1 MTKIQKWVIGIFIAL
16 YLVTGG
22 ISTIHSIEFFKLAN
36 PDWLAVSLAAA
47 FEIGAMACLA
57 AIIVLD
63 KTVRWM
69 VWTLFIL
76 VTGVQILGNMYYSY
90 SHLANFNQW
99 SELFGLM
106 DQDKMLQKR
115 ILSIITGGI
124 LPVVALGFIK
134 SLVDVARPKKVEA
147 TSVSELL
154 SKEDEQEALDETTS
168 SSVDEQ
174 PITTPKPTPVEP
186 IEPPRTESPV
196 DTYVEPN
203 PPQRFGPM

>member
-63 KTVRWM
+63 KTIRWM

-90 SHLANFNQW
+90 SHLANFSQW
-99 SELFGLM
+99 SELFGLI

-154 SKEDEQEALDETTS
+154 PKEDETASNAVED
-168 SSVDEQ
+168 Q
-174 PITTPKPTPVEP
+174 PNITPEPTPVEP
-186 IEPPRTESPV
+186 IEQPPTEPPA
-196 DTYVEPN
+196 DTYIAPN